1 MGLIRKKRSRTDI
14 VSDALHAAGT
24 AVAERVGAL
33 TPEPKPRKRHTVRRL
48 FGLAVLAGVAYAA
61 VRKLRGP
68 SADAP
73 LHVTSAPESWAP
85 RPVPASPP
93 TPVAPVA
100 EDIAE
105 QDSSR

>member
-1 MGLIRKKRSRTDI
+1 MGLIRKKRSRTDV

-24 AVAERVGAL
+24 AVAERVSAL
-33 TPEPKPRKRHTVRRL
+33 TPDPKPRKRHTVRRL
-48 FGLAVLAGVAYAA
+48 FGLAVLAGTAYAA

-93 TPVAPVA
+93 TPVA
-100 EDIAE
+100 
-105 QDSSR
+105 